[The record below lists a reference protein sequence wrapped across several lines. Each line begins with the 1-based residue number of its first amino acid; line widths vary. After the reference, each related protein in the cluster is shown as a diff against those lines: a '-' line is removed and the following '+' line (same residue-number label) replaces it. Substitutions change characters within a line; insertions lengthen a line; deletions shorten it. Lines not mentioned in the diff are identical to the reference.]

1 MNGQK
6 VRFSLFTGTDPDY
19 NQSKRSIAPHVMGD
33 NREDRVMDVYYI
45 GIDLGGTNVA
55 AGLTDET
62 GRLLGKFSRPTPR
75 GAEAVADAI
84 AQAAREAC
92 RAAGIATETAR
103 SVGVASPGS
112 IDPAAGVV
120 EHAFNLGLDHVSL
133 AQLVEE
139 RLSLPALLE
148 NDANAAALGEF
159 AAGAGKPFRSLVA
172 VTLGTGVGSGA
183 VLDGRLFTGFNY
195 AGMEAGHMVT
205 HRGGRECTCGRRGCW
220 ETYASATGL
229 IRSTREAMQAHPE
242 SGLWRFAPT
251 LETVDGKTA
260 FDAAQAGDAAARGVV
275 EAYTADLACG
285 IINLIHLFQPEVLCV
300 GGGVAK
306 QGDYLLGPVRALADR
321 EEFTR
326 DAARRTRIC
335 TAELGNDA
343 GIIGA
348 ALLPLYR

>member
-92 RAAGIATETAR
+92 RAAGIAPETAR

-159 AAGAGKPFRSLVA
+159 AAGAGKPFPLP
-172 VTLGTGVGSGA
+172 G
-183 VLDGRLFTGFNY
+183 GRD
-195 AGMEAGHMVT
+195 AGHRRGFRGRAGRQAL
-205 HRGGRECTCGRRGCW
+205 HRLQLRRNGGRAHGHPPGRSGMHRAAAGAAGRPTPRPPASSAPPGRRCRPILR
-220 ETYASATGL
+220 A
-229 IRSTREAMQAHPE
+229 
-242 SGLWRFAPT
+242 
-251 LETVDGKTA
+251 
-260 FDAAQAGDAAARGVV
+260 
-275 EAYTADLACG
+275 ACG
-285 IINLIHLFQPEVLCV
+285 
-300 GGGVAK
+300 
-306 QGDYLLGPVRALADR
+306 ALPP
-321 EEFTR
+321 
-326 DAARRTRIC
+326 RRRQ
-335 TAELGNDA
+335 
-343 GIIGA
+343 
-348 ALLPLYR
+348 